1 MGKFPQLFQ
10 TILFQGH
17 RVHLEMRFRLL
28 FLLLGLCTGI
38 MPILAQSDAN
48 RSIPLPARLT
58 PAQRWA
64 DSVYR
69 QLNMDQRLGQL
80 FMVAAYSG
88 GEKMNRPLIEQL
100 IREQQIGGLIFMQ
113 GTPTAQ
119 ALQTNDYQ
127 KMSTVPLL
135 IGMDAEWGLGMR
147 LTGVRDFPRQ
157 LMLGAI
163 RDSTLVYTM
172 AAAIANQCKRLG
184 VHIDFAPVLDVNNN
198 PNNPVINFRSFGE
211 DKERVARWG
220 YQYMR
225 GLQEYGIMAC
235 AKHFPGH
242 GDTDVDSHKD
252 LPIISK
258 SKEQLDAL
266 ELYPFKRLIEQGIG
280 AVMVA
285 HLQVPALDS
294 NAQTPTTLSEPTITQ
309 LLKEDLGFNG
319 LIFTDALN
327 MQGVAKYFSPGEI
340 DLKAFMAGNDVLL
353 FSQDVASGKAQLKKA
368 IVEGRL
374 TEERIAESVKKILA
388 AKYLA
393 GLHQF
398 VPIDTTRCTEELNQ
412 FVSPIRRRVADAAI
426 TLIRDP
432 YQVIPTLHKNGVRKT
447 AYVAIG
453 IQTENEL
460 IKTLSEQGLGD
471 VFFAPE
477 NAKGL
482 KSLLK
487 KLHRYETVLLGVHKL
502 SPYPGKQFGYS
513 ALQWETIRAV
523 SSLENCLVL
532 HCGNPY
538 AISNF
543 TEANAVM
550 VAYDDAEETQQS
562 LYRILMGQTNTQ
574 GHLPVTVYAKA
585 QYGDGLVSMYNALGE
600 VRDSMLFKQQQRDL
614 VAEHLATT
622 QIQQSESDKPLV
634 CCVNPSVLGI
644 DIKTLDKIDEF
655 INEAISQ
662 GAFPG
667 CRILAASN
675 GKVFYDKAF
684 GQLRPDSNETVELN
698 TIYDLASVTKTMATT
713 LAIMKLY
720 DMGKL
725 NIYDELGKYLPS
737 VRGTDKEHLLLA
749 DILAHQAGLVAWIPF
764 YKETLDSTKHP
775 LDSLYKSMPG
785 GRYTIKVADKL
796 FLRNDWRDSI
806 WQRILRSPL
815 ENKGRYVYS
824 DLDFMFL
831 QKVVEQIAGRGLD
844 QFLASSFF
852 TPLGLKHTAFNAKR
866 NLPKAQIAPTEI
878 DGYFRHQIIQGYVH
892 DMGAAMLGGVSG
904 HAGLFSSANDV
915 AVVYQMLLNG
925 GLYKGKRYLKKSTV
939 DLFTNKYSGISRR
952 GLGFDKPDL
961 TGRSSPCC
969 QQASLKTFGH
979 QGFTGTCVWADPEHD
994 LVFVFLS
1001 NRTYPS
1007 AENKKI
1013 NSMNV
1018 REKVQGY
1025 IYSSMGIVPRR

>member
-1 MGKFPQLFQ
+1 MGKFPLIIQTPLFR
-10 TILFQGH
+10 GH

-28 FLLLGLCTGI
+28 FLLVILLIKVESVLGQ
-38 MPILAQSDAN
+38 PEAN
-48 RSIPLPARLT
+48 RSVPLPSRLS
-58 PAQRWA
+58 PAQLWA
-64 DSVYR
+64 DSVYGR
-69 QLNMDQRLGQL
+69 LTTEQRLGQL

-100 IREQQIGGLIFMQ
+100 IREQGVGGLIFMQ

-127 KMSTVPLL
+127 KMSSIPLL

-157 LMLGAI
+157 LMLGAA
-163 RDSTLVYTM
+163 RDSTLVYNM

-198 PNNPVINFRSFGE
+198 PNNPVINFRSFSE

-252 LPIISK
+252 LPVISK
-258 SKEQLDAL
+258 SKEQLENV
-266 ELYPFKRLIEQGIG
+266 ELYPFKRLIDQGIG

-285 HLQVPALDS
+285 HLQVPSLDS

-309 LLKEDLGFNG
+309 LLKEDLGFKG

-353 FSQDVASGKAQLKKA
+353 FSQDVASGKEQLKKA
-368 IVEGRL
+368 LSDGRI
-374 TEERIAESVKKILA
+374 TEERLAESVKKILA

-398 VPIDTTRCTEELNQ
+398 TPIDTNRCTEDLNQ
-412 FVSPIRRRVADAAI
+412 YVSSIRRKVADAAI

-432 YQVIPTLHKNGVRKT
+432 YQVIPNLHKNGFKKT
-447 AYVAIG
+447 AYLAIG
-453 IQTENEL
+453 IQTDNEL
-460 IKTLSEQGLGD
+460 TKRLFAQGLND
-471 VFFAPE
+471 IYFAPD

-487 KLHRYETVLLGVHKL
+487 KLNRYETVLLGVHKL
-502 SPYPGKQFGYS
+502 SPYPGKQFGYTD
-513 ALQWETIRAV
+513 LQWETIRSV
-523 SSLENCLVL
+523 SKLENCLVL

-538 AISNF
+538 ALNNY
-543 TEANAVM
+543 TEAQAVM

-562 LYRILMGQTNTQ
+562 LYRILMGQANTE
-574 GHLPVTVYAKA
+574 GRLPVTVYAKA
-585 QYGDGLVSMYNALGE
+585 RYGDGLVSMFNALGE
-600 VRDSMLFKQQQRDL
+600 VRDTLLFKQQQRDL
-614 VAEHLATT
+614 VAEHIAST
-622 QIQQSESDKPLV
+622 QAQPSGTDKQLV
-634 CCVNPSVLGI
+634 CCVNPSALGI
-644 DIKTLDKIDEF
+644 DINTLDKIDAF
-655 INEAISQ
+655 INDVIAS

-667 CRILAASN
+667 CRVLAASKGN
-675 GKVFYDKAF
+675 VFYDKAF
-684 GQLRPDSNETVELN
+684 GRLRPDSNESVELN
-698 TIYDLASVTKTMATT
+698 TVYDLASVTKTMATT
-713 LAIMKLY
+713 LAVMKLY
-720 DMGKL
+720 DQGKL
-725 NIYDELGKYLPS
+725 NIYDALGKYLPS
-737 VRGTDKEHLLLA
+737 VRGTDKEQLILA

-796 FLRNDWRDSI
+796 YLRNDWRDSI
-806 WQRILRSPL
+806 WQQILRSPL

-831 QKVVEQIAGRGLD
+831 QKVVEQVSGRGLD
-844 QFLASSFF
+844 QFLATMFF
-852 TPLGLKHTAFNAKR
+852 NPLGLKQTAFNAKR
-866 NLPKAQIAPTEI
+866 NLPKAQIAPSEN

-904 HAGLFSSANDV
+904 HAGLFSTASDV
-915 AVVYQMLLNG
+915 ATVYQMLLNG
-925 GLYKGKRYLKKSTV
+925 GVYKGKRYLKKSTV

-952 GLGFDKPDL
+952 GLGFDKPDI

-1013 NSMNV
+1013 NSLNV

>member
-368 IVEGRL
+368 STVATDRL
-374 TEERIAESVKKILA
+374 TKFHLNDLVTRI
-388 AKYLA
+388 
-393 GLHQF
+393 
-398 VPIDTTRCTEELNQ
+398 
-412 FVSPIRRRVADAAI
+412 
-426 TLIRDP
+426 
-432 YQVIPTLHKNGVRKT
+432 
-447 AYVAIG
+447 
-453 IQTENEL
+453 
-460 IKTLSEQGLGD
+460 
-471 VFFAPE
+471 E
-477 NAKGL
+477 NA
-482 KSLLK
+482 
-487 KLHRYETVLLGVHKL
+487 
-502 SPYPGKQFGYS
+502 
-513 ALQWETIRAV
+513 
-523 SSLENCLVL
+523 
-532 HCGNPY
+532 
-538 AISNF
+538 
-543 TEANAVM
+543 M
-550 VAYDDAEETQQS
+550 
-562 LYRILMGQTNTQ
+562 
-574 GHLPVTVYAKA
+574 
-585 QYGDGLVSMYNALGE
+585 
-600 VRDSMLFKQQQRDL
+600 
-614 VAEHLATT
+614 
-622 QIQQSESDKPLV
+622 KP
-634 CCVNPSVLGI
+634 
-644 DIKTLDKIDEF
+644 K
-655 INEAISQ
+655 
-662 GAFPG
+662 
-667 CRILAASN
+667 
-675 GKVFYDKAF
+675 
-684 GQLRPDSNETVELN
+684 
-698 TIYDLASVTKTMATT
+698 
-713 LAIMKLY
+713 
-720 DMGKL
+720 
-725 NIYDELGKYLPS
+725 
-737 VRGTDKEHLLLA
+737 
-749 DILAHQAGLVAWIPF
+749 
-764 YKETLDSTKHP
+764 
-775 LDSLYKSMPG
+775 
-785 GRYTIKVADKL
+785 
-796 FLRNDWRDSI
+796 
-806 WQRILRSPL
+806 
-815 ENKGRYVYS
+815 
-824 DLDFMFL
+824 
-831 QKVVEQIAGRGLD
+831 
-844 QFLASSFF
+844 
-852 TPLGLKHTAFNAKR
+852 
-866 NLPKAQIAPTEI
+866 
-878 DGYFRHQIIQGYVH
+878 
-892 DMGAAMLGGVSG
+892 
-904 HAGLFSSANDV
+904 
-915 AVVYQMLLNG
+915 
-925 GLYKGKRYLKKSTV
+925 
-939 DLFTNKYSGISRR
+939 
-952 GLGFDKPDL
+952 
-961 TGRSSPCC
+961 
-969 QQASLKTFGH
+969 
-979 QGFTGTCVWADPEHD
+979 
-994 LVFVFLS
+994 
-1001 NRTYPS
+1001 
-1007 AENKKI
+1007 
-1013 NSMNV
+1013 
-1018 REKVQGY
+1018 
-1025 IYSSMGIVPRR
+1025 